1 MPLTHVR
8 NNDLE
13 KDVPHQID
21 DVAMS
26 EKDIKS
32 SGAIGGDYSGAVA
45 KSDPL
50 EIALVRKLDTRIM
63 PTLFCMYFL

>member
-1 MPLTHVR
+1 MPLTHVHSR
-8 NNDLE
+8 DLE
-13 KDVPHQID
+13 KDVSQQID

-26 EKDIKS
+26 EKDEKS
-32 SGAIGGDYSGAVA
+32 SGAVGGDYSGAIA
-45 KSDPL
+45 KSNPQ